1 MLPYEIVPPHEK
13 PAVRPSIPIN
23 FPLSEN
29 FQHLSVI
36 NSPKEAIETA
46 DEVKFAISLV
56 RCGLDGHVPG
66 QLPPWNGIHAL
77 TTK

>member
-29 FQHLSVI
+29 FHHLSVI

-56 RCGLDGHVPG
+56 RCGLDGHVLG
-66 QLPPWNGIHAL
+66 QLPPWMEYTH
-77 TTK
+77 